1 MASVAEAVVLGFAS
15 GPVCVAACGPV
26 LLPWLAA
33 EPRGLR
39 ATGQLLGVFLSGR
52 LAGYLAFAVVAW
64 AAGVALPVDAST
76 RTLIFGLANLGLA
89 ALLVISAAS
98 PHRHCPAHASS
109 REPLHQIGSA
119 DRFRPPTA
127 LTLGFLTGM
136 NLCPPFV
143 AAGIRAAETQSLAG
157 ACAFFLFF
165 FAGTS
170 VWFLPSI
177 AISPLRRFEA
187 VPVVARLTM
196 AVLAL
201 YYAYLGIVSLFSWNL
216 TRSLNHG

>member
-1 MASVAEAVVLGFAS
+1 MASVAEAIVLGFAS

-39 ATGQLLGVFLSGR
+39 ATGQLLGVFLGGR
-52 LAGYLAFAVVAW
+52 LAGYLAFALVAW

-89 ALLVISAAS
+89 ALLVISAAF
-98 PHRHCPAHASS
+98 PHRHCPARASS
-109 REPLHQIGSA
+109 REPLHQIGPA
-119 DRFRPPTA
+119 DRFRPPAA

-143 AAGIRAAETQSLAG
+143 AAGIRAAETRSLAG

-170 VWFLPSI
+170 VWFLPSL
-177 AISPLRRFEA
+177 AVSPLLRFEA

-201 YYAYLGIVSLFSWNL
+201 YYAYLGIVSLFSWDL